1 MTGLMIA
8 GMGMLAF
15 VTRAGLGSG
24 PNLSCTALYL
34 TLLYIVRNG
43 HVLGNKFHLLVDGTA
58 SDNKNNELIY
68 FLAWLVETD
77 VFDEASFFC
86 MIVGHTFSRIDQSFR
101 TMIVKLLAVPVWT
114 VLQLL
119 AYITE
124 FLSPYDIKETKELHC
139 LQDWKAFFE
148 PYVTQR
154 FGGFATGQYG
164 SGMHEFVLRKN
175 RHGKACLWLRKSSRA
190 SGWLPE
196 GEGYQVFKQTPAGL
210 PGLAKAH
217 ENSKWGKDS
226 VLATVRAWFR
236 YMSLNDAALARVKS
250 EWEDR
255 FDSLPPADGD
265 MEQLAEWMKCGL
277 TPSTVGTLPKRTEL
291 PIGACSS
298 AAAGLRGGATSVLEN
313 PLVNPVTGL
322 GRTAADVTYEHERVK
337 SRLRDESSIAIFQ
350 SDYVFLRTSAGIQLH
365 RVANALVLDDA
376 LAPELSFT
384 TVQYEHEPQPG
395 YSGFFG
401 HFKMAPN
408 PDYKPKDKKP
418 GHVFLRMTSVS
429 RADILVYNVQ
439 TFALDAPAGAEV
451 KKHLYVH
458 LESLQQLA
466 AATQAPAIQ
475 EQAIPRTHDSA
486 APPQETVAFWRQKS
500 VPELRAELE
509 KRGLPTDGLKAVL
522 IARLVDGGEG
532 GGSGGN
538 DDGDD
543 GNEGGGSGD
552 DNGNSGDDADESHD
566 GDESDENDV
575 PVDDF
580 IPEGWKP
587 LEEFGAQF
595 KQFMLWACFSQNEPA
610 QWHRMVVLKV
620 LRDGRADGF
629 THDAH
634 IFGQQPSKTKR
645 GVGLSKNTWDMGSWR
660 GIREI
665 GAELPPPPPNVSP
678 RAQAAPKPQSKRAK
692 PQSKRPQSQAQQPAS
707 DRASKRV
714 RKAVVPMRV
723 NDNSDGLAHRAR

>member
-1 MTGLMIA
+1 M
-8 GMGMLAF
+8 
-15 VTRAGLGSG
+15 
-24 PNLSCTALYL
+24 
-34 TLLYIVRNG
+34 
-43 HVLGNKFHLLVDGTA
+43 
-58 SDNKNNELIY
+58 
-68 FLAWLVETD
+68 
-77 VFDEASFFC
+77 
-86 MIVGHTFSRIDQSFR
+86 
-101 TMIVKLLAVPVWT
+101 
-114 VLQLL
+114 
-119 AYITE
+119 
-124 FLSPYDIKETKELHC
+124 
-139 LQDWKAFFE
+139 
-148 PYVTQR
+148 
-154 FGGFATGQYG
+154 
-164 SGMHEFVLRKN
+164 
-175 RHGKACLWLRKSSRA
+175 
-190 SGWLPE
+190 
-196 GEGYQVFKQTPAGL
+196 
-210 PGLAKAH
+210 
-217 ENSKWGKDS
+217 
-226 VLATVRAWFR
+226 
-236 YMSLNDAALARVKS
+236 
-250 EWEDR
+250 
-255 FDSLPPADGD
+255 
-265 MEQLAEWMKCGL
+265 
-277 TPSTVGTLPKRTEL
+277 
-291 PIGACSS
+291 
-298 AAAGLRGGATSVLEN
+298 LEN
-313 PLVNPVTGL
+313 PLVNPVTGE
-322 GRTAADVTYEHERVK
+322 GRTAADVTYEHEAVK

-350 SDYVFLRTSAGIQLH
+350 SDYVFLKTSAGIQLH

-408 PDYKPKDKKP
+408 PDYNPKDKKP

-451 KKHLYVH
+451 KKHLYVR

-522 IARLVDGGEG
+522 IARLLDG

-543 GNEGGGSGD
+543 ANEGGGGGD

-580 IPEGWKP
+580 IPEGWEP

-634 IFGQQPSKTKR
+634 IFGQPPSKTKR

-692 PQSKRPQSQAQQPAS
+692 PQSKPQSKRAKPQSKRPQSQAQQPAS